1 MSELVSILIPAY
13 HSARTIRAALTSCC
27 AQTYENIE
35 IIVLNTCTVDHT
47 SEVVKDI
54 KDARIQLH
62 ENSENKGIAAARNQ
76 LLKLAKGTFIAW
88 LDADDKMLPERI
100 AVQVA
105 YFREHP
111 ETDIL
116 GSWIWTDNEDLPSKQ
131 LPIAHEDIYH
141 CLWFKNCIIQ
151 PAVMSRNFY
160 ASENIYYNEAFAN
173 TAEDYELWYRLR
185 DRKRFANLP
194 NYLTYYHMTTG
205 TELERKKQA
214 GHFQENLNALW
225 QIKWQSVQ
233 VQLDEEE
240 KTGFVHFLYNN
251 TSLNHKQARSVLK
264 VLKQLQKS
272 NTDDFFHL
280 IIRYHYLRL
289 WRNMNLRSRLT
300 HLNLLIHLREWSNFK
315 KHYLM

>member
-13 HSARTIRAALTSCC
+13 RSARTIRAAITSCC
-27 AQTYENIE
+27 VQTYENIE
-35 IIVLNTCTVDHT
+35 IIVLNTGTVDHT
-47 SEVVKDI
+47 AEVVKDI
-54 KDARIQLH
+54 KDNRIQLH
-62 ENSENKGIAAARNQ
+62 EYNENKGIAAARNQ

-100 AVQVA
+100 ATQVA
-105 YFREHP
+105 YFKDHP

-116 GSWIWTDNEDLPSKQ
+116 GSWIWTDNEELPSKQ
-131 LPIAHEDIYH
+131 LPTSHEDIYH

-160 ASENIYYNEAFAN
+160 VNENIFYNEAFAN

-185 DRKRFANLP
+185 DKKRFANLP

-205 TELERKKQA
+205 AELEQKRTA
-214 GHFQENLNALW
+214 GHFQENLDALW
-225 QIKWQSVQ
+225 QIKWQSVK
-233 VQLDEEE
+233 VQLNEEE
-240 KTGFVHFLYNN
+240 KSGFVHFLYNN
-251 TSLNHKQARSVLK
+251 VSLDQVLARSILK

-272 NTDDFFHL
+272 NTDGFFHL

-289 WRNMNLRSRLT
+289 WRNMRLDGRLM
-300 HLNLLIHLREWSNFK
+300 HLPLLIHLREWSNFK